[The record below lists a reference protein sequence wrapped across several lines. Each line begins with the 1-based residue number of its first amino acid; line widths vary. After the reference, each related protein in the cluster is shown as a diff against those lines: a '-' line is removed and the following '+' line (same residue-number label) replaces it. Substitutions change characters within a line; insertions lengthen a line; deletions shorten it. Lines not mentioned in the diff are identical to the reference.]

1 MGSQTMQSFHNHS
14 LQEDAVAAAK
24 KKLKPMKG
32 KDVSFTHQQSGE
44 KVTGKYQGM
53 KSMGGRS
60 YAHIETGKGA
70 FRVPPHHVHQ
80 AQ

>member
-1 MGSQTMQSFHNHS
+1 MQSFKNHS

-32 KDVSFTHQQSGE
+32 KEVSFTHQQSGK
-44 KVTGKYQGM
+44 KVSGTYKGLKQ
-53 KSMGGRS
+53 MGGRS
-60 YAHIETGKGA
+60 YAHIETGREA
-70 FRVPPHHVHQ
+70 YRVPPHHVHQ

>member
-1 MGSQTMQSFHNHS
+1 MQSFQNHS

-32 KDVSFTHQQSGE
+32 KEVSFTHQQSGE
-44 KVTGKYQGM
+44 KVTGTYQGM
-53 KSMGGRS
+53 KQMGGRS
-60 YAHIETGKGA
+60 YAHIEGGKGKGA

>member
-1 MGSQTMQSFHNHS
+1 MGSKMQSFKNHS

-32 KDVSFTHQQSGE
+32 KEVSFTHQQSGK
-44 KVTGKYQGM
+44 KVTGTYKGLKQ
-53 KSMGGRS
+53 MGGRS
-60 YAHIETGKGA
+60 YAHIETGKEA
-70 FRVPPHHVHQ
+70 YRVPPHHVHQ